1 MRNYGPYT
9 YPGPRPS
16 DSVLERVARDFA
28 GAPHLPQRTCLGCG
42 GSILPAD
49 SEWDYAQCQSW
60 GVELSGRG
68 SENRW
73 PVYHLSWSEVARI
86 AKGGVQIGMAL

>member
-1 MRNYGPYT
+1 
-9 YPGPRPS
+9 
-16 DSVLERVARDFA
+16 
-28 GAPHLPQRTCLGCG
+28 
-42 GSILPAD
+42 
-49 SEWDYAQCQSW
+49 
-60 GVELSGRG
+60 VELSGRG